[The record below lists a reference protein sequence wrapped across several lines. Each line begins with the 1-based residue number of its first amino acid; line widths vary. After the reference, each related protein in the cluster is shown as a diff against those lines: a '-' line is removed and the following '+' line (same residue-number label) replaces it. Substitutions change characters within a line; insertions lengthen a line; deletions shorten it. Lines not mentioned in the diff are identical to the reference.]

1 MKIYEFL
8 YCSCIHESSYATMSL
23 HKTKEGAEKAMKLHK
38 EAAMKDYEEKY
49 KREVGR
55 TKEYAKE
62 ENLSDDKLSILIEGI
77 TKFGAHEDWV
87 IGEQEL
93 LD

>member
-8 YCSCIHESSYATMSL
+8 YCGCIHESSYATMSL
-23 HKTKEGAEKAMKLHK
+23 HKTKAGAEKAMNAHK
-38 EAAMKDYEEKY
+38 EKEKKKYEKDRRAMDKHIMAEEGTSK
-49 KREVGR
+49 KQ
-55 TKEYAKE
+55 K
-62 ENLSDDKLSILIEGI
+62 KLLIEHNHSI
-77 TKFGAHEDWV
+77 SFGVHQDWA

>member
-1 MKIYEFL
+1 MIIYEFL
-8 YCSCIHESSYATMSL
+8 YCSCVHESSYATMSL
-23 HKTKEGAEKAMKLHK
+23 HKTKEGAEKAMELHK
-38 EAAMKDYEEKY
+38 ESAMKDYEEKY
-49 KREVGR
+49 KRDVER

-77 TKFGAHEDWV
+77 TKFGAHEDWGT
-87 IGEQEL
+87 GEQEL